1 MYQRRKRNLKI
12 RYIDLDLNGKSISY
26 NPELPFG
33 LISLYEYINIDTMNI
48 ISADVEI
55 D

>member
-1 MYQRRKRNLKI
+1 MNLLTI
-12 RYIDLDLNGKSISY
+12 LYH
-26 NPELPFG
+26 PEMSFG
-33 LISLYEYINIDTMNI
+33 IIPLSEYTNIKTMNI